1 MSGEVPHYFVENLTL
16 ATWLGTIWP
25 RLRHDCSPPIAAPVL
40 VHFVDADSSA
50 LALARFMARNLS
62 IRLERFDFDA
72 ERMYDESGML
82 IWLRIFYRDMA
93 DALQWVLDAPLF
105 MAQAEKYSD
114 RPHLMCFLRKEC
126 LPGVSIALRAGL
138 WRAVYLLHVCLWK
151 MRTDGVSS
159 HPAVLFLDNRPWMAA
174 FARYAAAMGAVSIVA
189 SGTGFDFRAY
199 LRRLFGREGRLLL
212 EGMLT
217 IATGKY
223 RLRSGST
230 MPDGAPPAIALQYY
244 GQFNLDSPERHSD
257 FFYWQQSSLPGRSVI
272 ALFGLPQDPLD
283 QARLHALEKHRLRA
297 LALRY
302 SATTLPAYVDGET
315 HLLRRAAG
323 AARLLLDWFR
333 HDDARWLRA
342 ETLRFEED
350 KKHWK
355 SLFQRQNIKVFTTWF
370 KYNSDHCVIAE
381 AIREAGGALAVYQ
394 RSYEGNATAQTALC
408 TDIQFTF
415 SQDSARIEAEAG
427 SRIDYCV
434 VTGYLG
440 DHRFPLVKDAA
451 RQVRE
456 NLELNGARFVAA
468 YFDEGAF
475 ADARWGI
482 TYGRLRA
489 HYGFLLE
496 KVMSE
501 PSFGLVLKPKT
512 PHTLRARLGPLAEL
526 LDQARATGRC
536 HIYDA
541 GVLQGEV
548 PPAQAALSA
557 DLVIHCSV
565 SAGTAAVEAVLAG
578 VPAVL
583 IDEDGWT
590 ISPLYR
596 LEKGRVIFNDL
607 EALWYTWHD
616 HRSLQKGM
624 AGFADWSSLLETL
637 DPFRDGRA
645 AERMGT
651 YLKWLIEGFEAGLP
665 RKVVLDD
672 AAERYCA
679 AWGAD
684 KVTAVGRAT

>member
-1 MSGEVPHYFVENLTL
+1 
-16 ATWLGTIWP
+16 
-25 RLRHDCSPPIAAPVL
+25 
-40 VHFVDADSSA
+40 
-50 LALARFMARNLS
+50 
-62 IRLERFDFDA
+62 
-72 ERMYDESGML
+72 
-82 IWLRIFYRDMA
+82 
-93 DALQWVLDAPLF
+93 
-105 MAQAEKYSD
+105 
-114 RPHLMCFLRKEC
+114 
-126 LPGVSIALRAGL
+126 
-138 WRAVYLLHVCLWK
+138 
-151 MRTDGVSS
+151 
-159 HPAVLFLDNRPWMAA
+159 
-174 FARYAAAMGAVSIVA
+174 
-189 SGTGFDFRAY
+189 
-199 LRRLFGREGRLLL
+199 
-212 EGMLT
+212 
-217 IATGKY
+217 
-223 RLRSGST
+223 
-230 MPDGAPPAIALQYY
+230 
-244 GQFNLDSPERHSD
+244 
-257 FFYWQQSSLPGRSVI
+257 
-272 ALFGLPQDPLD
+272 
-283 QARLHALEKHRLRA
+283 
-297 LALRY
+297 
-302 SATTLPAYVDGET
+302 VDGET

-323 AARLLLDWFR
+323 AAGLLLDWFR
-333 HDDARWLRA
+333 HDDSRWLRA

-350 KKHWK
+350 KKYWK
-355 SLFQRQNIKVFTTWF
+355 GLFERHNIKVFTSWY
-370 KYNSDHCVIAE
+370 KYNADHCVIAE
-381 AIREAGGALAVYQ
+381 AICEAGGALALYQ
-394 RSYEGNATAQTALC
+394 RSYEGNATAQATLC
-408 TDIQFTF
+408 TDILFAF
-415 SQDSARIEAEAG
+415 SHDSARIEAEAG

-434 VTGYLG
+434 VAGYLG
-440 DHRFPLVKDAA
+440 DHRFPMVKDAA

-456 NLELNGARFVAA
+456 NLHRNGARFIAA

-475 ADARWGI
+475 ADPRWGV
-482 TYGRLRA
+482 TYGRLRT

-496 KVMSE
+496 KVLRE
-501 PSFGLVLKPKT
+501 PAFGLVLKPKS
-512 PHTLRARLGPLAEL
+512 PHTLRARLGPLVEL
-526 LDQARATGRC
+526 LDRARATGRC